1 MLSELLNIL
10 EENNAMMVIHDLNA
24 ITNLLGLEFYAKETK
39 GSQLNISSFFLEKS
53 LLVRLEKL
61 VLMIR

>member
-1 MLSELLNIL
+1 MLQELLNIL
-10 EENNAMMVIHDLNA
+10 EEKNAMIVIHDLNA
-24 ITNLLGLEFYAKETK
+24 ITNLLGLEFYVKEMK
-39 GSQLNISSFFLEKS
+39 NGQLNISSFFLEKS